1 MFRVSFEGANQFEK
15 YITQLKNYGM
25 SSLRIFVTKEGLEI
39 SEFVTLARD
48 VYVNIK
54 YNSSSAY
61 EYVFKPPPGQESM
74 MICVSMD
81 VLKLAL
87 GRTNAQSHF
96 RFSYM
101 DPKGKYKPTQYKI
114 EVEKFDLESMDRT
127 EVVLQLPLL
136 KEEDNDLIYFQP
148 HQQVQYTFLCNE
160 YGTFCEPIIKLA
172 GLTSQFF
179 SGHPFIKL
187 QVWDDTVDHH
197 KRKCISFKL
206 GEEQQGDGLG
216 TAGITIRQTVGELDN
231 TKKRRH
237 RNSNIKY
244 ENLPKPQKNPKSL
257 RQEFASDHLLLAA
270 NIMSQT
276 SGPLTLVLKEEL
288 PLTVSGLSG
297 SNNGTVSMSI
307 MYLTSAFVGDSDE
320 EDGYGDDDNDEIVHS
335 NIDTN
340 DKHDDMIVDND
351 SNDSDVFDEEDIK
364 NKPSKKVRVTNN
376 LIDDEAV
383 GDGNDDDDHRNEYD
397 SEEDNNGNLKGFVVD
412 ENEEEECDDDELKI

>member
-48 VYVNIK
+48 VYINIK
-54 YNSSSAY
+54 YNANNAY
-61 EYVFKPPPGQESM
+61 EYIFEPPPGEDRM

-101 DPKGKYKPTQYKI
+101 DKKGKYKPTTYKI
-114 EVEKFDLESMDRT
+114 EVEKFDLESIDKT

-172 GLTSQFF
+172 SLTSQFF

-187 QVWDDTVDHH
+187 QVWDDSINNQ

-206 GEEQQGDGLG
+206 GEEQQGDGVG

-237 RNSNIKY
+237 RNSNIEY

-307 MYLTSAFVGDSDE
+307 MYLTSAFIGDSDDE
-320 EDGYGDDDNDEIVHS
+320 EIDDEMDQEIDQE
-335 NIDTN
+335 N
-340 DKHDDMIVDND
+340 VDYEEEEEE
-351 SNDSDVFDEEDIK
+351 EEDIK
-364 NKPSKKVRVTNN
+364 NKPSKKQRNN
-376 LIDDEAV
+376 NMIDDEA
-383 GDGNDDDDHRNEYD
+383 DMDTNNNNDDDNMEEYD
-397 SEEDNNGNLKGFVVD
+397 SDEDVNGNLKDFVVD
-412 ENEEEECDDDELKI
+412 DEEEEEF